1 MPVFPIHTRDKH
13 SGTILVVDDDPSVL
27 GLVKLMLECGDYYV
41 LIADSAKEAIRL
53 AEQSNLQIDMILVDV
68 VMPDV
73 KGPDLAERILGMR
86 PRIKV
91 LFMSGFADAEV
102 VCVKVLE
109 RALGFL
115 PKPFTSAGLLACVKN
130 ALARPALRAAAG
142 SNVLDFSA
150 GTS

>member
-1 MPVFPIHTRDKH
+1 M
-13 SGTILVVDDDPSVL
+13 VDDDPSVL

-53 AEQSNLQIDMILVDV
+53 AEQSDLQIDMILVDV

-142 SNVLDFSA
+142 SNVLDFSS
-150 GTS
+150 GTH

>member
-1 MPVFPIHTRDKH
+1 MHTRDKH
-13 SGTILVVDDDPSVL
+13 PGTILVVDDDPSVL
-27 GLVKLMLECGDYYV
+27 GLVKVMLECGDFSV
-41 LIADSAKEAIRL
+41 LIAGSGREALRL
-53 AEQSNLQIDMILVDV
+53 AEQGDLQIDMILVDV
-68 VMPDV
+68 VMPDL
-73 KGPDLAERILGMR
+73 KGPDLAERILALR
-86 PRIKV
+86 PRIKI

-142 SNVLDFSA
+142 SNLLDFSA
-150 GTS
+150 EIG